1 MWICA
6 ACGTEAQRPEI
17 CSGCGSNMKPFEQ
30 ADKPKEERY
39 RFCLVMYPSGKTKAT
54 EFVGPFPSVMSADQW
69 WDTHRSGKEGYG
81 YADYEV
87 VLMEAPDNDAPDC

>member
-6 ACGTEAQRPEI
+6 RCGTEAQRPEI

-39 RFCLVMYPSGKTKAT
+39 KFVLVVYSKPNVAD
-54 EFVGPFPSVMSADQW
+54 VIGPFPSVMAGDMWASENL
-69 WDTHRSGKEGYG
+69 THN
-81 YADYEV
+81 DYEV
-87 VLMEAPDNDAPDC
+87 MLMEAPDNGAPNTGR